1 MLDRAVSCQVAEG
14 EAAELAKEDVRAEG
28 EEDGERER
36 EMEPFAES
44 GDELGGMDVA
54 PVVWEVSVVRE
65 GVERGAG
72 RTGVC
77 RLSWHE
83 LVARSRKSDWWVS
96 LPWKEEPTGYNGR
109 DEENEQV
116 YDVEKAA
123 VEAGA

>member
-54 PVVWEVSVVRE
+54 PVVWAGGCEEMISGGE
-65 GVERGAG
+65 GEM
-72 RTGVC
+72 
-77 RLSWHE
+77 
-83 LVARSRKSDWWVS
+83 
-96 LPWKEEPTGYNGR
+96 
-109 DEENEQV
+109 
-116 YDVEKAA
+116 
-123 VEAGA
+123 